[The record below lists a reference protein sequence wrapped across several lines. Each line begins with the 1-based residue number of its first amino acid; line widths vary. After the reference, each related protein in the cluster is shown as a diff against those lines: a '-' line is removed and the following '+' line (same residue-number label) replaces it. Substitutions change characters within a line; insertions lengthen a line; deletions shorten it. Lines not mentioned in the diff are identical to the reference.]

1 MKDCEVIAVANQKGG
16 VGKTTTVFNLGV
28 ALAKEGKRVLLIDG
42 DPQGNLTTYM
52 GFDSPDDLKV
62 TLSTIMLNEINNDD
76 SNIKESVLHHKE
88 NIDLIPSDLE
98 LSSLEFSLVNAMCRE
113 STMKKSLCHLKREYD
128 YILIDCQPSLGILTI
143 NALAFANRVIKPT
156 QGHYFSAKGMTELIK
171 TIKRIN
177 RKINSDLIIDGVL
190 FTMIDNRTNL
200 SKELK
205 SDLITNY
212 GSKIHFYNSQIPMAI
227 KTAESTA
234 YAKSIF
240 EYDKNSKV
248 AIAYTSLAKEI
259 LEDERRRTKK
269 ETAIVR

>member
-143 NALAFANRVIKPT
+143 NALA
-156 QGHYFSAKGMTELIK
+156 YFSAKGMTELIK